1 MGVALCCGW
10 CCGAGV
16 RGGKMLCPISRS
28 GGAVSLHVMG
38 WIDHGHCVH
47 LCAITTYVIASAFLV
62 GSDLLEVVCRC
73 AELFATALGGVGGGC
88 AGVL

>member
-1 MGVALCCGW
+1 
-10 CCGAGV
+10 
-16 RGGKMLCPISRS
+16 MLCPISRS

-73 AELFATALGGVGGGC
+73 AELFATALGGGGGG
-88 AGVL
+88 GVQVFCEERVIFI